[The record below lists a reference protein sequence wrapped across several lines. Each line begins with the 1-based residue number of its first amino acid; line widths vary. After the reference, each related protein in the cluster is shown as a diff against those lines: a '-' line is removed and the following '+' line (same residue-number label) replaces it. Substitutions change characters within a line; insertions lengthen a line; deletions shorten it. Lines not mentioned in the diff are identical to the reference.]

1 MKDEDNLIRVY
12 SGTEISV
19 TLLKEELEENGISAM
34 IQNDFQSGI
43 TAGFFGGGTTAID
56 LFVQESDLKAT
67 ETIVAAFIKNYN
79 D

>member
-1 MKDEDNLIRVY
+1 MKDDNNLIRVY

-19 TLLKEELEENGISAM
+19 TLLKEELEENGIAAM
-34 IQNDFQSGI
+34 IQNDYQSGI

-56 LFVQESDLKAT
+56 LFVQESDLKAA
-67 ETIVAAFIKNYN
+67 ESIVNDFIENYN

>member
-1 MKDEDNLIRVY
+1 MKDDDNLIRVY

-19 TLLKEELEENGISAM
+19 TLLKEELEENGIAAM
-34 IQNDFQSGI
+34 MQNDYQSGI

-56 LFVQESDLKAT
+56 LFVQESDLKAS
-67 ETIVAAFIKNYN
+67 ESIVNDFISNYN

>member
-1 MKDEDNLIRVY
+1 MKVDNNLIRVY

-34 IQNDFQSGI
+34 IQNDYQSGI

-56 LFVQESDLKAT
+56 LFVQESDLQAA
-67 ETIVAAFIKNYN
+67 ESIVNDFITNYN